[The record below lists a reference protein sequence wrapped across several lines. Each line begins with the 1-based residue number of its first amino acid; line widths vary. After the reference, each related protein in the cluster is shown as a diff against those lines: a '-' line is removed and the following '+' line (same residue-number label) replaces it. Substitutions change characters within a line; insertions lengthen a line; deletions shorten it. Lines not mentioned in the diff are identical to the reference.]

1 MPGVRL
7 GYALCENAALRKRMR
22 AMLQPWNVSV
32 TAQEAGVAA
41 LVDCEAY
48 LKRTREYIKKEKFW
62 MTERMRKL
70 GDRKQTIYFLKE
82 KQGCMRRH

>member
-32 TAQEAGVAA
+32 IAQEAGIAA
-41 LVDCEAY
+41 LDEKDRVE
-48 LKRTREYIKKEKFW
+48 KTTRSFLIKASGS
-62 MTERMRKL
+62 RK
-70 GDRKQTIYFLKE
+70 
-82 KQGCMRRH
+82 

>member
-32 TAQEAGVAA
+32 IAQEAGIAA
-41 LVDCEAY
+41 LDEKEPGEKIAPY
-48 LKRTREYIKKEKFW
+48 DTDRTDGDRETIKYIKN
-62 MTERMRKL
+62 
-70 GDRKQTIYFLKE
+70 
-82 KQGCMRRH
+82 